1 MKICKNFEEKN
12 HSLVHGILEY
22 YTSET
27 YSIIKN
33 QALLYYSQLCLN
45 RQLYKIDT
53 LEKQK
58 PGVGHVLPLFES
70 ALRDGH
76 LSKMDIFACSA
87 SPKTCLS

>member
-1 MKICKNFEEKN
+1 MGVGAQKSGGAAALPAPPSPR
-12 HSLVHGILEY
+12 SLTCSVHCRFNCVY
-22 YTSET
+22 M
-27 YSIIKN
+27 
-33 QALLYYSQLCLN
+33 YYSQLCLN

-76 LSKMDIFACSA
+76 LSKMDIFACST

>member
-1 MKICKNFEEKN
+1 MVGTCN
-12 HSLVHGILEY
+12 VHCRFNCVY
-22 YTSET
+22 M
-27 YSIIKN
+27 
-33 QALLYYSQLCLN
+33 YYSQLCLN

-76 LSKMDIFACSA
+76 LSRMDIFACSA